1 MVNKLPMIR
10 LVNCIYSVGPSLL
23 TEIQYK
29 KSSLYLILS
38 KIIKVIYNRSRKQ
51 VLNTSFLCII
61 YCDEEASRFLL
72 IFSYPFPSQIELHL

>member
-1 MVNKLPMIR
+1 MYFGIIITSNLRRANV
-10 LVNCIYSVGPSLL
+10 
-23 TEIQYK
+23 
-29 KSSLYLILS
+29 